1 MVTAIIRKGVKDM
14 ILIVGATGYL
24 GNATA
29 RRLLAA
35 GEAVRAMT
43 RTAAKAQDLQE
54 LGAEVVV
61 GDLRDEAS
69 LRRAC
74 NGADRVFAAAH
85 ALMGRGQE
93 SSKYVDDIGHK
104 CLIDVAKAS
113 RVQHFVYTSAY
124 GVSLDSPVVFAR
136 IKADVE
142 QCLKQS
148 GLNYTILQ
156 PTAYMEWHAH
166 EFIGKPIL
174 EKGKVSL
181 LGPGANPI
189 NLVAADD
196 VARFAIIALAD
207 QKAVGKTIEI
217 GGFDNCS
224 RMDIV
229 RLYEKFSG
237 RQAKVIKMPLVMLR
251 TMSPLLKP
259 FHPGLSQVFA
269 FSVWT
274 ETTDFT
280 FDPSNTLKEYP
291 MELTR
296 LEPWVQERVAESISP
311 EVGLAGA

>member
-1 MVTAIIRKGVKDM
+1 M

-24 GNATA
+24 GNAAA

-35 GEAVRAMT
+35 GESVRTMT
-43 RTAAKAQDLQE
+43 STPDKAQALQE
-54 LGAEVVV
+54 LGAEVVI

-74 NGADRVFAAAH
+74 SGVDRVFTAAH

-104 CLIDVAKAS
+104 CLIDVARAS
-113 RVQHFVYTSAY
+113 GMQHFVYTSAF
-124 GVSLDSPVVFAR
+124 GATAHSPVPFAR

-142 QCLKQS
+142 HYLKRS
-148 GLNYTILQ
+148 GLSYTILR

-166 EFIGKPIL
+166 NFIGKPIL
-174 EKGKVSL
+174 EKGNVTL
-181 LGPGANPI
+181 LGPGKNPI

-196 VARFAIIALAD
+196 VARFAVIALRD
-207 QKAVGKTIEI
+207 PKAAGQTIDI

-224 RMDIV
+224 RMEIV
-229 RLYEKFSG
+229 HLYERLSG
-237 RQAKVIKMPLVMLR
+237 RQAKVTRMPLGMLR
-251 TMSPLLKP
+251 LMSPLLKP

-269 FSVWT
+269 FSIWT
-274 ETTDFT
+274 ETNDFT
-280 FDPSNTLKEYP
+280 FDPSETLKQYP

-296 LEPWVQERVAESISP
+296 LKEWVQDRVAESSTSVI
-311 EVGLAGA
+311 GLAGT